1 MMRRATARAPAGV
14 KVAAVLVSLLVA
26 GWAWGYGSAPKTT
39 EPKATE
45 PSGAAEAGD
54 RAAAK
59 APAAPS
65 DEPLA
70 LREPTPRQS
79 LEKLTPAPPLELP
92 AAQEGD
98 MRNGAAQN
106 GAAQDGAVQV
116 RAVQNGAAR
125 DAAVQVGA
133 VQDAVP
139 REDAPPVP
147 PTVSVVT
154 SAAAVERPRSRRR
167 RKAPPAARTRPAV
180 EEGAKPDEEVDFGID
195 EPAPRIRKHVRT
207 TLD

>member
-1 MMRRATARAPAGV
+1 MMRRASATAPAGV

-26 GWAWGYGSAPKTT
+26 GWAWGYGSAPQFTQPKVT
-39 EPKATE
+39 ESKATE
-45 PSGAAEAGD
+45 PPGAAEAGD
-54 RAAAK
+54 RAAPE

-65 DEPLA
+65 DEPGA
-70 LREPTPRQS
+70 LREATPRQS
-79 LEKLTPAPPLELP
+79 LKNLAPALPLELP

-98 MRNGAAQN
+98 VRSEAAQDEVVQVRAVRN
-106 GAAQDGAVQV
+106 EAAQDGVVQV
-116 RAVQNGAAR
+116 RAVQDGAA
-125 DAAVQVGA
+125 
-133 VQDAVP
+133 

-147 PTVSVVT
+147 PTVTVVT

-167 RKAPPAARTRPAV
+167 RQAPPAARTRPAA
-180 EEGAKPDEEVDFGID
+180 EEGAKPDDEVDFGID